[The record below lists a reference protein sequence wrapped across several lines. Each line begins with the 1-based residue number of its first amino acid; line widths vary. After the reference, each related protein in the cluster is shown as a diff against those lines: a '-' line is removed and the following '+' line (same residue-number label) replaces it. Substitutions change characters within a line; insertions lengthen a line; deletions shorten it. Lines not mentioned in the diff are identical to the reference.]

1 MLCRVV
7 ALQCTDRGLGDDRLY
22 PSVDCGDLHA
32 DLWDHRFDDGLVG
45 SDVPAP
51 AGEKLM
57 SVLFIALPLAIL
69 LGAAGLFACLYCIR
83 SGQYDDLDS
92 ESYRILVDQ
101 QPGKSESPEVQE

>member
-1 MLCRVV
+1 MR
-7 ALQCTDRGLGDDRLY
+7 RLGDDRLY
-22 PSVDCGDLHA
+22 PSVDRGDLHA
-32 DLWDHRFDDGLVG
+32 DLRDHRFDDGLVG

-69 LGAAGLFACLYCIR
+69 LGSAGLFACLYCIR
-83 SGQYDDLDS
+83 SGQYDDLDA

-101 QPGKSESPEVQE
+101 QPGKSESPDVQE